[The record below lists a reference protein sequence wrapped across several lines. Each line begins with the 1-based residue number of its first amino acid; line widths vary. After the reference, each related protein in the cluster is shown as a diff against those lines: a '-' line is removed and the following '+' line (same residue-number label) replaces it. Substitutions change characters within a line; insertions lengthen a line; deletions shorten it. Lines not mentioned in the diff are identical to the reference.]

1 MVTKSHNGLH
11 YGRRFGSRSWR
22 GRMNQGDVADLDAD
36 ALKGSGNMSG
46 AVAGGNAGSWREAG
60 MRAQERLDSV

>member
-1 MVTKSHNGLH
+1 
-11 YGRRFGSRSWR
+11 
-22 GRMNQGDVADLDAD
+22 MNQGDVADLDAD

-46 AVAGGNAGSWREAG
+46 VVAGGNAGSWREAG